1 LSTRILFEKE
11 VKLFQVGDEQT
22 IHIKNQKRNIFLPN
36 FLAKLSLKN
45 ANFEG
50 DDLKVVFQKK
60 ET

>member
-1 LSTRILFEKE
+1 LLEKE
-11 VKLFQVGDEQT
+11 VKLSQVGDGLT

-36 FLAKLSLKN
+36 FLAKLSVKN